1 MTQPVAAV
9 AASLV
14 LPARRSIQSM
24 SRDPGTSHP
33 AQFPAGWARWTALA
47 GFAALI
53 GVGLLPLSPS
63 PAAASVAG
71 AAAVGAAAVLIWQRQ
86 RRYLLLTA
94 ALATAGVAILGN
106 GNSTRIGWFA
116 VCLIGIWCALTG
128 TRWEYLLY
136 WAGTVTLF
144 VVEWRWIHADP
155 GWGAWI
161 AGTSLAV
168 AAGLLV
174 RHERDLTAQLREAQA
189 GLAERARAEERNR
202 IARELHDVI
211 AHTLT
216 VSLLHVSSARLAI
229 EHGLDDAARSLAE
242 AERLGRESLDEVRRA
257 VGMLHQDGDV
267 GRTVPL
273 PGAGDLPALI
283 ERYRAAGADAA
294 FTLDGDIGRLPATTG
309 LAVYRILQEALTNA
323 IKHAS
328 GAHTAVHLTVDGDEL
343 RLAVDT
349 SGQPGT
355 GTGLGVLNMRD
366 RAESLGGTCTAGPGG
381 RGWLVTASFPLDR
394 SRRRENA

>member
-1 MTQPVAAV
+1 
-9 AASLV
+9 
-14 LPARRSIQSM
+14 M
-24 SRDPGTSHP
+24 SCDPGTAHP
-33 AQFPAGWARWTALA
+33 AELSAGWTRWTALA

-53 GVGLLPLSPS
+53 AVGLVPLSS
-63 PAAASVAG
+63 SRAVAGVAG
-71 AAAVGAAAVLIWQRQ
+71 AAAIGAAAVLIWQRQ

-94 ALATAGVAILGN
+94 AVATAGVAVIGN

-128 TRWEYLLY
+128 TRSEYLAY
-136 WAGTVTLF
+136 WAGTVILF
-144 VVEWRWIHADP
+144 GVEWRWIHADP

-161 AGTSLAV
+161 AGTTFAV
-168 AAGLLV
+168 AAGALV

-216 VSLLHVSSARLAI
+216 VSLLHVTSARLAV

-257 VGMLHQDGDV
+257 VGLLHQDGDAAQ
-267 GRTVPL
+267 TAPL
-273 PGAGDLPALI
+273 PGASDVPVLI
-283 ERYRAAGADAA
+283 EQYRSAGADVT
-294 FTLDGDIGRLPATTG
+294 FTADGDAARLPATTG
-309 LAVYRILQEALTNA
+309 LAVYRVLQEALTNA
-323 IKHAS
+323 IKHAPGS
-328 GAHTAVHLTVDGDEL
+328 LTAVRIEVAADDV
-343 RLAVDT
+343 RLEVDT
-349 SGQPGT
+349 SGAPGT
-355 GTGLGVLNMRD
+355 GTGLGLLNMRE
-366 RAESLGGTCTAGPGG
+366 RAESLGGTCAAGPGG

-394 SRRRENA
+394 SRRRENAS

>member
-1 MTQPVAAV
+1 
-9 AASLV
+9 
-14 LPARRSIQSM
+14 M
-24 SRDPGTSHP
+24 SCDPGTPHP
-33 AQFPAGWARWTALA
+33 AELPAGWARWTALA

-53 GVGLLPLSPS
+53 GVGLVPLSPS
-63 PAAASVAG
+63 RAAAGAAG
-71 AAAVGAAAVLIWQRQ
+71 AAAIGAAAVLIWQRQ

-94 ALATAGVAILGN
+94 AVATAGVAVLGN

-128 TRWEYLLY
+128 ARWEYLAY
-136 WAGTVTLF
+136 WAGTVILF
-144 VVEWRWIHADP
+144 AVEWRWIHADP

-161 AGTSLAV
+161 AGTTFAV
-168 AAGLLV
+168 AAGALV

-216 VSLLHVSSARLAI
+216 VSLLHVTSARLAV

-257 VGMLHQDGDV
+257 VGLLHVDGDAAQ
-267 GRTVPL
+267 TAPL
-273 PGAGDLPALI
+273 PGASDLSALI
-283 ERYRAAGADAA
+283 ERFRSAGADAT
-294 FTLDGDIGRLPATTG
+294 FTVDGDTARLPATTG
-309 LAVYRILQEALTNA
+309 LAVYRVLQEALTNA
-323 IKHAS
+323 IKHAPGS
-328 GAHTAVHLTVDGDEL
+328 LTAVRIEVAADDV
-343 RLAVDT
+343 RLEVDT
-349 SGQPGT
+349 SGPPGT
-355 GTGLGVLNMRD
+355 GSGLGLLSMRE
-366 RAESLGGTCTAGPGG
+366 RAESLGGTCAAGPGG

-394 SRRRENA
+394 SLRRENAS